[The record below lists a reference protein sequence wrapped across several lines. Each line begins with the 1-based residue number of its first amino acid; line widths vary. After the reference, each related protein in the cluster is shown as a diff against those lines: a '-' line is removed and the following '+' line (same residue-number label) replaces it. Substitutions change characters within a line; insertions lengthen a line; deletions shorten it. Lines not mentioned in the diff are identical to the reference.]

1 MKNKALPCFIYTPL
15 FFEAGNV
22 IKKNSSGRIWQ
33 IDAFRGIAIVMMIIF
48 HIIYDITYFGDYDS
62 SLYPEFWWYFARL
75 TASFFLIIVGVSL
88 TLSYNKVKDTKSIW
102 DIRQKYIGRGLK
114 IFGWG
119 LIITLFTAL
128 FLDEG
133 MIIFGILHCIG
144 ISIIMA
150 YPLIKYRYLN
160 LFIATICIACGFY
173 LSRFTFD
180 FNELLWLGFRPHNLY
195 SFDYVPLLPWFG
207 LVALGLF
214 IGNTL
219 SFSTTEEKLVKTR
232 RPLIPRVAKALCFLG
247 RNSLMIYLVHQPLLI
262 LMLHGLGI
270 IRIEIFI
277 LVYYVIFF

>member
-1 MKNKALPCFIYTPL
+1 
-15 FFEAGNV
+15 V
-22 IKKNSSGRIWQ
+22 RKKNSSGRIWQ
-33 IDAFRGIAIVMMIIF
+33 IDAFRGIAIVMMILF

-75 TASFFLIIVGVSL
+75 TTSFFLIIVGVSL
-88 TLSYNKVKDTKSIW
+88 TLSYKQVKDTKSIW
-102 DIRQKYIGRGLK
+102 NIRKKYISRGLK

-119 LIITLFTAL
+119 LIITLFTGL

-144 ISIIMA
+144 ISIIVA
-150 YPLIKYRYLN
+150 YTLIKYRYLN
-160 LFIATICIACGFY
+160 LFVGIICIVCGSY
-173 LSRFTFD
+173 LSRFSFD

-219 SFSTTEEKLVKTR
+219 FFLTVEEKVKKIKDHS
-232 RPLIPRVAKALCFLG
+232 IPQAAKILCFLG
-247 RNSLMIYLVHQPLLI
+247 RNSLVIYLLHQPLLI
-262 LMLHGLGI
+262 FILYVIGI
-270 IRIEIFI
+270 IKIETVGF
-277 LVYYVIFF
+277 V